1 MPLGRD
7 VWCILSSLGV
17 CVSAALLQSRVFY
30 LLRFLQG
37 LVVGDSQSPV
47 QYVLV
52 EADLLPDP

>member
-7 VWCILSSLGV
+7 VWCILSGLRV
-17 CVSAALLQSRVFY
+17 CVAGALLQSRVFY
-30 LLRFLQG
+30 LLRVLQG

-52 EADLLPDP
+52 EADLLPDL